1 MHVDPKLTPEVRH
14 LGAGFRFGTSVADSL
29 QHVERTYEKEHP
41 RKTTPAA
48 QAAATTHVSREEET
62 VLDAEDDGPP
72 ALEAAGPSAFKA
84 I

>member
-1 MHVDPKLTPEVRH
+1 MATNN
-14 LGAGFRFGTSVADSL
+14 
-29 QHVERTYEKEHP
+29 YEKEHP